1 MKKALWAASLLLV
14 AGTASACGGGDAP
27 SDASKEDFCGTA
39 KEITGL
45 ETGKDV
51 KDFAEKL
58 EDVGT
63 PEDMSDDERKGF
75 DLFIETANKL
85 KDDSTEEDATKLGE
99 DLSADEEKNIE
110 AFTTYLA
117 KTCAKELQEVAARRR
132 PRTAHGRAA
141 HAAHGRAAHGRAAHG
156 RTAHGRTAHAGACA
170 CGDAP
175 SEVSEEDFCDNAE
188 GRRQLRRTGKGR
200 RGLRGRSLEDL
211 VEKARGHAGRRTARA
226 STSSRLRQAF
236 KKKHGGRHVA
246 GRGPGTIERRFID
259 VLRKDLQNRSC
270 PTRPTFPRPTC
281 PTLPEPS

>member
-14 AGTASACGGGDAP
+14 AGTASACGGDDAP
-27 SDASKEDFCGTA
+27 SDASKEDFCGAA

-99 DLSADEEKNIE
+99 DLSADEEKDIE

-117 KTCAKELQEVAARRR
+117 KTCVKELQEVV
-132 PRTAHGRAA
+132 P
-141 HAAHGRAAHGRAAHG
+141 
-156 RTAHGRTAHAGACA
+156 
-170 CGDAP
+170 DA
-175 SEVSEEDFCDNAE
+175 
-188 GRRQLRRTGKGR
+188 
-200 RGLRGRSLEDL
+200 
-211 VEKARGHAGRRTARA
+211 
-226 STSSRLRQAF
+226 
-236 KKKHGGRHVA
+236 
-246 GRGPGTIERRFID
+246 
-259 VLRKDLQNRSC
+259 
-270 PTRPTFPRPTC
+270 
-281 PTLPEPS
+281 PTLPTDELPHRCPPTSCPPTSCPPTNCPPTNCPRFPSFPSPADAQKSDDLWGRREPLNP